1 MGGTSNRSANASHQ
15 ILPRPVYCITQ
26 DVHNDRWVAEAVR
39 AGRFTHA
46 GITRELGTEPDWL
59 GADLPPDDEWRIEWN
74 KFYYGLDLAHAF
86 VETGDPSFLNTWEG
100 LVGSWIRQVPVGSD
114 ASDVAAR
121 RMQNWTYAWVR
132 LASSPAFPGLKRGL
146 DVSVL
151 ASMSEHVEFV
161 RHGLTPEPFR
171 NHRILEIYALFV
183 VALAFPSLDP
193 DSELVDFTIS
203 ELHTILTEGFRSDGV
218 HRENSTHY
226 HLVAL
231 RSLVGARENARRF
244 SLSLPDGFD
253 PLLERACEFA
263 LHCHRPDG
271 LVPALSD
278 ADVAS
283 YPEVLRLAGSLL
295 DRSDFIYVATR
306 GADGR
311 PPSNNS
317 ASFPDAGYFFQRSGW
332 GDEGG
337 RYSDERFLVFD
348 CGPLGDG
355 GHGHY
360 DLLNMEVFAYGRPL
374 IVDPGRYTYS
384 EDGPNMR
391 RWFKGTPAHNTVC
404 VDGLDQTPYRR
415 GRPGSQ
421 TATGTFLGRWGVP
434 GVEVLSGRA
443 VSPCYAAVHTRRI
456 LFVTGDC
463 WVVEDQLSAPSEH
476 RYDLRWHLSPEA
488 WGRTD
493 LVAAGGNQV
502 VVSPGLA
509 LVFLS
514 PASVSVS
521 VEAGWV
527 SPRYGTKMR
536 APVVSAST
544 TGPDA
549 RFITLIAPLRPS
561 LVHWEVVG
569 S

>member
-26 DVHNDRWVAEAVR
+26 DVHNDRSVAEAIR

-193 DSELVDFTIS
+193 DSDLVDFTIS

-317 ASFPDAGYFFQRSGW
+317 ASFPDAGYFFHRSGW

-421 TATGTFLGRWGVP
+421 TATGTFFGRWGVP
-434 GVEVLSGRA
+434 GVEVLLGRA
-443 VSPCYAAVHTRRI
+443 ESPCYDAVHTRRI

-476 RYDLRWHLSPEA
+476 RYDLRWHLSREA

-561 LVHWEVVG
+561 LVHTEVEG